1 MREAQETSRGKA
13 ISPMRKKK
21 IESGDIEKII
31 QTMVASVIISIE
43 LMNILIKR
51 LHLESAHYDY
61 QLFTCRM

>member
-31 QTMVASVIISIE
+31 QTMVASVISIE